1 MFEKNM
7 KFSYLLDLYADVLD
21 EHERTVMTSYY
32 NDDLSL
38 AEIAQGA
45 GISRQGVRHVIKR
58 AEEKLLFLEDKLGLS
73 QLYLA
78 IDSAAVALDQ
88 IAAEMQTSSPDGEAH
103 YTERLRGIAARLRVK
118 EVD

>member
-7 KFSYLLDLYADVLD
+7 RFSYLLDLYADVLD
-21 EHERTVMTSYY
+21 EHERAVMTSYY

-73 QLYLA
+73 QLYQTM
-78 IDSAAVALDQ
+78 DSAATALSELAAELQSAPSDGGAYCAQRLRQ
-88 IAAEMQTSSPDGEAH
+88 IAAC
-103 YTERLRGIAARLRVK
+103 LRGK
-118 EVD
+118 ESS